1 MGWGVSHSLS
11 CPTAPARDKVGQGA
25 AWADPARGISHLP
38 GASGG
43 QGWDRSLGCPGP
55 PFHASWRNGAG
66 KAALSLSQPWAGS
79 HIPREVC
86 SQSPHSP
93 LREVKD
99 SWECISSAERRGRK
113 SPSDAC
119 VIFARDPCHLKRG
132 VGRLK
137 GDNQQGRKH
146 VRKWEID

>member
-11 CPTAPARDKVGQGA
+11 CPTAPARDRVGQGA
-25 AWADPARGISHLP
+25 AWADPALGISHLP

-79 HIPREVC
+79 HIPRGVC

-93 LREVKD
+93 LRDRLRTPGNVFLLLRGEEGKALLMPVWYLLVIHAISKGE
-99 SWECISSAERRGRK
+99 WEDWKVIINRAE
-113 SPSDAC
+113 SM
-119 VIFARDPCHLKRG
+119 
-132 VGRLK
+132 
-137 GDNQQGRKH
+137 
-146 VRKWEID
+146 